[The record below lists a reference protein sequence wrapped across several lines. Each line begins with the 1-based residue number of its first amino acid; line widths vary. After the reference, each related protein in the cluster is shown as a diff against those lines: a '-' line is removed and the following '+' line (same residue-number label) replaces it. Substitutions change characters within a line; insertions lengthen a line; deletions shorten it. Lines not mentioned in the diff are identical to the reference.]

1 MTTYPYHA
9 SPELSNANP
18 DGVPREGNVVVG
30 NFPIKRPRRKQ
41 APEEPRFDESSVTS
55 EMKLRL
61 LEAISEDVDGNSV
74 KVANLL
80 MLKYRNGRTGRC
92 CPDRETLADD
102 AECSVRTI
110 AYCTKQLQDR
120 KWIRVKHRRDNSNL
134 YYFAWERLRVLDQLP
149 GIVDALVAVKN
160 QQDFERAWIER
171 VGSSGDELD
180 RYIRRIGKPG
190 YIKGFV
196 EELLLLKVIEG
207 ERDVEHAWH
216 RRFAPPP
223 DPEHAERVLEG
234 TSARKLRGHRMRAL
248 EDRARRDDASAW
260 AILQG
265 SVRRHR
271 ETIGVLIHR
280 LIDARVSL
288 SNEEE
293 EVGDTLRLPDPRA
306 EGRRNQAPA
315 RSTARAGARPPPPR
329 HR

>member
-1 MTTYPYHA
+1 MTAVYFLKAIEAGWIKIGY
-9 SPELSNANP
+9 S
-18 DGVPREGNVVVG
+18 
-30 NFPIKRPRRKQ
+30 KRPIDRVADCQHVLSARAQ
-41 APEEPRFDESSVTS
+41 APQGESVTS
-55 EMKLRL
+55 SMHGT
-61 LEAISEDVDGNSV
+61 DGS
-74 KVANLL
+74 
-80 MLKYRNGRTGRC
+80 
-92 CPDRETLADD
+92 
-102 AECSVRTI
+102 
-110 AYCTKQLQDR
+110 
-120 KWIRVKHRRDNSNL
+120 
-134 YYFAWERLRVLDQLP
+134 
-149 GIVDALVAVKN
+149 
-160 QQDFERAWIER
+160 
-171 VGSSGDELD
+171 
-180 RYIRRIGKPG
+180 
-190 YIKGFV
+190 
-196 EELLLLKVIEG
+196 
-207 ERDVEHAWH
+207 
-216 RRFAPPP
+216 PPP